1 MLLVNQGTV
10 LCWWWCSPVNKKWIK
25 SLIVQVWSGGHL
37 VADRNR
43 RCCSCSKT
51 FSSRCSSSSIKT
63 SETNV
68 WHEACPSWWKGKQ
81 TFNIFSQLPFFEQGK
96 PLDGNDVSG
105 ALCLATPWPGLAR
118 TVFGDHKRYVDTYF
132 SVYPGYYFTGDGA
145 LRDKDGYYQITGRMD
160 DVINVTGHR
169 Y

>member
-1 MLLVNQGTV
+1 MFGMKPVLLDEKVSN
-10 LCWWWCSPVNKKWIK
+10 LS
-25 SLIVQVWSGGHL
+25 
-37 VADRNR
+37 
-43 RCCSCSKT
+43 T
-51 FSSRCSSSSIKT
+51 FFPNYLR
-63 SETNV
+63 V
-68 WHEACPSWWKGKQ
+68 
-81 TFNIFSQLPFFEQGK
+81 FFEQGK